1 LKTVRVPTRYWH
13 GKNSLTL
20 KFPERWGVQTYHM
33 KGYNAPRLLD
43 RQIQTALAE
52 PSHSDTLN
60 KLASKRTEAV
70 VLFDDVTRPT
80 QCSRIVP
87 HVLTELAKGGISDDH
102 IRFVAALGAHSANN
116 RVNFANK
123 LGEEVVERYP
133 IYNHNPFGNLRD
145 IGMTKRGTPVQI
157 NEEVMACDLKIGIGC
172 IIPHSMADFSGG
184 GKIVLP
190 GVASI
195 EGICHNHCDIG
206 GECFGHVSPTG
217 FGPIENNA
225 SRADID
231 EAATMAGLDFKIDVI
246 INERGEISGIFAGE
260 PYEEWRRG
268 IGVGKRAY
276 MTDSPA
282 DADVVVANA
291 YLKENQ
297 AVAAMNIATRTVR
310 DGGTIVLFVNSP
322 EGQNAHYL
330 YGKFGKHLGGKL
342 WARPPA
348 PSKKMTIVVYS
359 HYKERDPL
367 LEIADPEQMIWT
379 RTWNETVEAVA
390 ASVKVSTPKVAVF
403 PAAGI
408 QVHSS
413 AYQ

>member
-1 LKTVRVPTRYWH
+1 M
-13 GKNSLTL
+13 
-20 KFPERWGVQTYHM
+20 KFPDIWDVQTYHM
-33 KGYNAPRLLD
+33 KGCDAPRLTD

-52 PSHSDTLN
+52 PIHSDALN
-60 KLASKRTEAV
+60 RLASKRSEAV
-70 VLFDDVTRPT
+70 ILFDDVTRPT

-87 HVLTELAKGGISDDH
+87 HVLTELAKGGISHDH
-102 IRFVAALGAHSANN
+102 IRFVAALGAHAANN
-116 RVNFANK
+116 RLDFVNK
-123 LGEEVVERYP
+123 LGEEAVEKYP

-145 IGMTKRGTPVQI
+145 IGTTKRGTPVQI

-172 IIPHSMADFSGG
+172 IIPHSMAGFSGG

-195 EGICHNHCDIG
+195 ESICHNHCDIG
-206 GECFGHVSPTG
+206 GECFGQVSPNG

-231 EAATMAGLDFKIDVI
+231 EAARMAGLDFKIDVI
-246 INERGEISGIFAGE
+246 INERGEISGVFAGE
-260 PYEEWRRG
+260 PFEEWRRG
-268 IGVGKRAY
+268 TGVGKRTY
-276 MTDSPA
+276 LTDSPA

-297 AVAAMNIATRTVR
+297 AVAAMNIAAHTVR
-310 DGGTIVLFVNSP
+310 DGGTVVLLVNSP

-342 WARPPA
+342 WARAPA
-348 PSKKMTIVVYS
+348 YSKKMAIVVYS
-359 HYKERDPL
+359 RYKERDPL
-367 LEIADPEQMIWT
+367 LEIADPEQMVWT

-390 ASVKVSTPKVAVF
+390 ASVKVGKPKVAVF

-408 QVHSS
+408 QVPHS
-413 AYQ
+413 AYR

>member
-1 LKTVRVPTRYWH
+1 
-13 GKNSLTL
+13 
-20 KFPERWGVQTYHM
+20 M

-60 KLASKRTEAV
+60 KLASKRREAV
-70 VLFDDVTRPT
+70 VLFDDMTRPT

-87 HVLTELAKGGISDDH
+87 YVLTELAKGGISDDH
-102 IRFVAALGAHSANN
+102 IRFVAALGAHAANN
-116 RVNFANK
+116 RANFVNK

-133 IYNHNPFGNLRD
+133 IYKHTPFGNLRD

-172 IIPHSMADFSGG
+172 IIPHSMAGFSGG

-195 EGICHNHCDIG
+195 ESICHNHCDIG
-206 GECFGHVSPTG
+206 GECFGRVSPTG
-217 FGPIENNA
+217 FGTIENNA

-231 EAATMAGLDFKIDVI
+231 EAARMAGLDFKIDVI

-260 PYEEWRRG
+260 PCEEWRRG
-268 IGVGKRAY
+268 TEVGKRAY
-276 MTDSPA
+276 LTDSPA

-297 AVAAMNIATRTVR
+297 AVAAMSIATHAVR
-310 DGGTIVLFVNSP
+310 DGGTVVLLVNSP

-330 YGKFGKHLGGKL
+330 YGKFGKRLGGKL
-342 WARPPA
+342 WARAPA
-348 PSKKMTIVVYS
+348 HSKKMAIVVYS

-367 LEIADPEQMIWT
+367 LEIADSEQMVWT

-390 ASVKVSTPKVAVF
+390 ASVKVSTPKAAVF

-408 QVHSS
+408 QVHTS